1 MSEYIDNLKHS
12 FAPHI
17 DNANALGERLSR
29 VWNEAL
35 EGIRDTLN
43 KLPHRAFQISDY
55 DPDFFITL
63 AEGKTIRVTAIFL
76 SENDIVLTDD
86 DDWNYWEQDKDD
98 WIHCSVVI
106 FQTLTQCIQSKIHD
120 FEDIRVGSIVRW
132 NNPGIE
138 DYDEADREEILNLQW
153 VVDKIPEDFEED
165 SVICISNEYSEV
177 EVLPWELVL
186 EKV

>member
-29 VWNEAL
+29 LWKEAMDA
-35 EGIRDTLN
+35 IRDTLN

-55 DPDFFITL
+55 DPDCFITL
-63 AEGKTIRVTAIFL
+63 SDGKTIRLTAIFM
-76 SENDIVLTDD
+76 SDDDIVILDD
-86 DDWNYWEQDKDD
+86 DEWNYWEQDGEFT
-98 WIHCSVVI
+98 HCSVAI
-106 FQTLTQCIQSKIHD
+106 FQTLTQCIQEKIHD
-120 FEDIRVGSIVRW
+120 LEDLKVGSIVRW
-132 NNPGIE
+132 NNPGID

-165 SVICISNEYSEV
+165 SVICISNEYSEA